1 MLVRAGVIAFVG
13 SLCCTAFS
21 QPGIWTWVSGDTTH
35 QQEPVKGTPG
45 IPDSL
50 NRPLGSYEGARWTG
64 KDGLFWYFESGYLS
78 TTNGSGWGAELWRYD
93 PVVEQWAWVKGPDVP
108 NYTGHYGVLGVEAPA
123 NMPPAR
129 GFGAAAWTDTT
140 GNLWLFGATAYIN
153 DWVYYADLWRF
164 NPITENWAWING
176 PQQSGQAP
184 IYGIQGV
191 PDAAN
196 HPGSRNEMIA
206 SWTDNENNLWLFG
219 GQAFSNGP
227 AIAGDLWRYS
237 TAEDRWTWMKGP
249 SSFGSTGNYGVRGVE
264 DPLNEP
270 GARWA
275 ATTWTDKA
283 GDLWLFGGR
292 RTNNWYDNLND
303 LWRYRIS
310 TNSWTWMNGAQGIVS
325 DTGAMGGLCEE
336 DVLFSPSSRFEC
348 SAHWTDNNGDLWLWG
363 GRTSAL
369 VQSESFLND
378 LWKYDVETNSWAI
391 IGPEQPAD
399 AVGDFGQKG
408 VPDPCNRP
416 YGAMGNMGWHRAET
430 NSIYLFGGQQFRP
443 ELPSSPATRSLMW
456 RMELDTNCVMYECPY
471 RCDGLIVNVSVLHG
485 STNPPFGSAVV
496 SVDDGYAPFVAVLDE
511 HVVQPWDTLMGLAP
525 GSHELTLTDAFGCSG
540 STSFEVTATIGDDGL
555 VVHQE
560 GTVLVIDVHNAP
572 LRLTMFDTIGRLVMD
587 RQFDVGRS
595 SVEISTIAQGIYCL
609 RQGEKRPAIKLFI
622 Q

>member
-140 GNLWLFGATAYIN
+140 GNLWLFGGTAYIN